1 MLITGGTG
9 GLGRVFARHLV
20 ARGARKLLLLSRRGP
35 AAEGVDELVAKLAGA
50 DVRVVACD
58 VSDRDALAAVLAG
71 VPDLTAVVHT
81 AGVVDDG
88 VLASQSPERLET
100 VFAPKLDAAWHLHE
114 LAGDVAGFVLFS
126 SVAGTIG
133 TPGQAN
139 YAAANAFLD
148 ALAAHRIARGRSGLS
163 LAWGA
168 WDTGMTGDLTDADR
182 ERMVRGGMPPLNAE
196 QGTEL
201 FDRAVASAT
210 AHLVPV
216 RVDLPTLRTRGELPW
231 LLRPVGRPGR
241 RSAAAGPDRAAAAD
255 LRGQLAS
262 MRESEQERTLLSL
275 VRNQVSAVLG
285 HPAEQ
290 VGAGLE
296 FRELGFD
303 SLTAVEFRNR
313 LTAAT
318 GLTLSAT
325 VVFDY
330 PTPAG
335 LAAHLRAELAPAP
348 AAATSLPDEL
358 DRLEELVAAG
368 TAGEFAEADVAAR
381 LRRLLAKI
389 SDAEPDGEDV
399 SERLDA
405 ASTDEVFAFI
415 DHELGRLGDGS
426 GLEREG

>member
-1 MLITGGTG
+1 ARLTRASLSRESDAWDPDGTVLITGGTG

-20 ARGARKLLLLSRRGP
+20 AKGARKLLLLSRRGP
-35 AAEGVDELVAKLAGA
+35 AAEGVDELVAELAGA

-58 VSDRDALAAVLAG
+58 VSDRDALAAVLAD

-148 ALAAHRIARGRSGLS
+148 ALAVHRRTLGLAGVS

-168 WDTGMTGDLTDADR
+168 WDTGMTGDLTDAER
-182 ERMVRGGMPPLNAE
+182 ERMVRGGMPPLSAE
-196 QGTEL
+196 QGTDL
-201 FDRAVASAT
+201 FDRAVAGGT

-241 RSAAAGPDRAAAAD
+241 RS
-255 LRGQLAS
+255 
-262 MRESEQERTLLSL
+262 
-275 VRNQVSAVLG
+275 
-285 HPAEQ
+285 
-290 VGAGLE
+290 
-296 FRELGFD
+296 
-303 SLTAVEFRNR
+303 
-313 LTAAT
+313 
-318 GLTLSAT
+318 
-325 VVFDY
+325 
-330 PTPAG
+330 
-335 LAAHLRAELAPAP
+335 
-348 AAATSLPDEL
+348 
-358 DRLEELVAAG
+358 
-368 TAGEFAEADVAAR
+368 
-381 LRRLLAKI
+381 
-389 SDAEPDGEDV
+389 
-399 SERLDA
+399 
-405 ASTDEVFAFI
+405 
-415 DHELGRLGDGS
+415 
-426 GLEREG
+426 